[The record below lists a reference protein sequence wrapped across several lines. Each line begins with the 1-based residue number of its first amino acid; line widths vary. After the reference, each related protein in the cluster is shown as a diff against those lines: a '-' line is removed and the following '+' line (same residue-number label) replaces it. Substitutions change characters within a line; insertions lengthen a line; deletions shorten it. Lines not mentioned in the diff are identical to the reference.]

1 MKRFFIL
8 ILIILFTQTSFV
20 KESKSKDLDREQIKP
35 ALLVIDVQNAYL
47 PSMSE
52 EDKSLALRMINGCI
66 WLFRQKGL
74 PVIRVYDTDPRWGP
88 EVDSEAFQFPS
99 SIIVTD
105 NDPKIIKN
113 FPSAFRKTD
122 LDSILKKKGCNT
134 LILCGLSATGCVL
147 ATYHGAA
154 ERGYDVFMVKD
165 AVMSPSRTY
174 TKVIEDISN
183 SINFNTL
190 IFMLDN
196 ILKPVE

>member
-1 MKRFFIL
+1 
-8 ILIILFTQTSFV
+8 
-20 KESKSKDLDREQIKP
+20 
-35 ALLVIDVQNAYL
+35 
-47 PSMSE
+47 MSE